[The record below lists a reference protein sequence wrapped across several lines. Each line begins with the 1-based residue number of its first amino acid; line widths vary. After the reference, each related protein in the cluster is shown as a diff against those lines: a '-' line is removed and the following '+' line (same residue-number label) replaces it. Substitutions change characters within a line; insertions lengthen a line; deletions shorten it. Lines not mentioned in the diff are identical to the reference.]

1 MTKEEI
7 LNLENLAIAE
17 EVNDLFIH
25 LHAKEG
31 YLIKVDN
38 ESSVCI
44 YLPILDKYPIVELIN
59 K

>member
-7 LNLENLAIAE
+7 FNLPNLAIAE
-17 EVNDLFIH
+17 EVNNLFIH
-25 LHAKEG
+25 LHAEEG

-38 ESSVCI
+38 ESNVCI
-44 YLPILDKYPIVELIN
+44 YLPILDEYPIIKIIN